1 MRLRQAHAILEA
13 ATALHTMRPRLRNP
27 PLDARW
33 RTGYAQE
40 HR

>member
-13 ATALHTMRPRLRNP
+13 ATALHTAGLGFEIH